1 MDAIKKLKL
10 IDGLFYIVSLICASP
25 HLLKFIVTMA
35 AVRPSA
41 STCQVCFHPGHCY
54 RNCAHPTIEAL
65 HVQGIEIYKRFML
78 AHNNQVH
85 YNNMHHWTAQLS
97 RGMMRALITRYALP
111 QVLFQFDSIHA
122 WRTWRTARAYS
133 DSIYIPARPA
143 IQGAATLEEL
153 RCMTEVVYTALAK
166 EVILVDVDSAE
177 TMAASDHVE
186 QMRAAFSAFRSDLS
200 RNPNVSGQGLQNY
213 AQDIIRYLET
223 IVQQQE
229 AVRLVPR
236 IPVPMLQ
243 AAYLSPPT
251 LPLVYIPM
259 PRPVVV
265 VDVAEEEEEDDG
277 MFVGDF
283 VPLRNTRR
291 EPTFTIDLRLSPPPV
306 VADAAA
312 DPDADAGAE
321 EEEEPIQCGIC
332 WDEVDD
338 ERRVVTNCNHNYC
351 DGCITSQLDSIR
363 VKHRRSGDVC
373 RYLDLSCA
381 LCRQNVHTLS
391 HNIADNAKIHAV
403 KSVLY
408 HPAAVAPAV
417 VAVADA
423 VVV

>member
-1 MDAIKKLKL
+1 MEGRCFAIKKLKL
-10 IDGLFYIVSLICASP
+10 IVGFFYIVSLICALP
-25 HLLKFIVTMA
+25 HLLKFIVIMA
-35 AVRPSA
+35 AVRPST

-166 EVILVDVDSAE
+166 EVILVDVDSIE
-177 TMAASDHVE
+177 TIAASDHVE
-186 QMRAAFSAFRSDLS
+186 QMRTAFSAFQCALS

-213 AQDIIRYLET
+213 AQDIIHYLET

-229 AVRLVPR
+229 AYRIAPHVPL
-236 IPVPMLQ
+236 PVLQ
-243 AAYLSPPT
+243 EAYLNPPL

-265 VDVAEEEEEDDG
+265 VDATEEEEEDDV
-277 MFVGDF
+277 MLGDF

-291 EPTFTIDLRLSPPPV
+291 QPTFTIDLRLSPPP
-306 VADAAA
+306 AA
-312 DPDADAGAE
+312 ADAGA
-321 EEEEPIQCGIC
+321 EEEPIQCGIC
-332 WDEVDD
+332 WDDIDD
-338 ERRVVTNCNHNYC
+338 ERRIVTNCNHNYC
-351 DGCITSQLDSIR
+351 DGCITSYLDSIR

-408 HPAAVAPAV
+408 HPAAVAPA
-417 VAVADA
+417 DA